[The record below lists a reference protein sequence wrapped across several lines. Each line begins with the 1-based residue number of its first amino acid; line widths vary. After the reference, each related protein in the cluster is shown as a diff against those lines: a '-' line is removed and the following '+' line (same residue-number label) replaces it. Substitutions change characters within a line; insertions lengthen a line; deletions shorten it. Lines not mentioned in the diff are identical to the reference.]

1 MENKKFKALVV
12 EEGPN
17 GVYHRSVQIRSIAE
31 LPPGD
36 MVVRVVYS
44 SINYKDALSAIG
56 NKGVTKHY
64 PHTPGIDAVGIVE
77 KCESGIFH
85 TGDKVIVTGFDLG
98 TKVDGGFAEYIRIQ
112 SSWAVKL
119 PEGLEMKE
127 AILLGTA
134 GLTAGLS
141 VYNLIRT
148 VSPEDGPVI
157 VSGATGGVGSLSVA
171 LLAKLDYKVTAITGK
186 EEQKPFLLSLGAHEV
201 ISRTLFSERTPQ
213 ALLSSQWAGGIDTT
227 GGIILENILKS
238 TKMFAAVTT
247 CGNVASAELEL
258 SVYPFILR
266 GIRLIGITSQNT
278 PLEERQVIW
287 NHFASDWKI
296 MEVDNL
302 IKEISLEEISSHINK
317 ILAGKNVGR
326 IIVNL
331 AS

>member
-1 MENKKFKALVV
+1 MENKRFKALVV
-12 EEGPN
+12 EEGSN
-17 GVYHRSVQIRSIAE
+17 GVYHRSIQVKSIAE

-36 MVVRVVYS
+36 MVVRVIYS

-56 NKGVTKHY
+56 NKGVTKNY

-98 TKVDGGFAEYIRIQ
+98 TKVDGGFAEYIRIP

-119 PEGLEMKE
+119 PDGLEMKE
-127 AILLGTA
+127 AVLLGTA

-148 VSPEDGPVI
+148 VSQEDGAVI
-157 VSGATGGVGSLSVA
+157 VSGATGGVGSLSVSLLSNLGYTVAA
-171 LLAKLDYKVTAITGK
+171 LTGK
-186 EEQKPFLLSLGAHEV
+186 EDQTPFLLSLGAKEV
-201 ISRTLFSERTPQ
+201 LSRSLFSERTSQ

-227 GGIILENILKS
+227 GGIILENIIKS
-238 TKMFAAVTT
+238 TKLFGAVTT
-247 CGNVASAELEL
+247 CGNVAAAELEL

-266 GIRLIGITSQNT
+266 GIRLIGISSQNT

-296 MEVDNL
+296 SKVDELVQEINLKEV
-302 IKEISLEEISSHINK
+302 SSYIDK

-326 IIVNL
+326 VIINL